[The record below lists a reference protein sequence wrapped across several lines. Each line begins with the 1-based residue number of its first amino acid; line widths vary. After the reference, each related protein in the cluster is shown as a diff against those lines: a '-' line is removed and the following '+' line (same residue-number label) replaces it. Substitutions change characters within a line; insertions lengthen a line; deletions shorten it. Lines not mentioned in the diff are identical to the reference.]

1 MDDKDNIASKD
12 INIDKTVYQILNEA
26 YHEFKQT
33 YGEKHSGH
41 IKELIESITDKV
53 KIAPHYYSGAI
64 ASAHSEMGV
73 VYTKSDKLSA
83 VLKHEMWHI
92 YNNSAQDREKS
103 LQYIPERYM
112 EQLESNGYL
121 RKTYQTTMEEY
132 KEKWKDEPE
141 RLEFLLIDYEKYKNE
156 RFDFDDSPV
165 EMWTEWFNSK
175 THLKDMQDNFWDW
188 GDGYY
193 TKSHSS
199 DSFYDSYI
207 NIADMISCIIPKE
220 KLLEMYLQTTDY
232 KTDYSYPEMLEEFD
246 TKYAEALNESEKEE
260 YKYPYLKMILDVKTI
275 SDNARKNPTVARE
288 ALQSC
293 MTTCFNSYLIK
304 LNNIKE
310 MDMEKA
316 KNIYSEIKYMQE
328 QMVWNT
334 DISKMQELDYTKA
347 MEKIQEKFK
356 QLMQEMDIEKPEV
369 QNMLETIDYKESNP
383 YVFIEN
389 GEEISKKI
397 IETQND
403 KKGQLVDINGY
414 KANVGTEGIKGNLY
428 SSLFTLLGDEKY
440 NLLFENF
447 NNETDN
453 ILLDFYKLIESAT
466 NESDIVNIYNKIYE
480 LYADK
485 LESTLKTDENIAFL
499 FERYSKEI
507 VELQRNA
514 LFDDKEQKYF
524 PKLEQIIDIYQQKA
538 HIYEQEVDKVTE
550 KEIQKYL
557 SEGRTTEQA
566 TKWAERVPNI
576 YKKELNEQKNRMNG
590 QRKNQ
595 VIEYKK
601 LQEEKPTVKLRLFS
615 EQEIGKNTINRD
627 VSRKEQGLKQIQ
639 EDEKML
645 EPNEKNQNEYADD

>member
-1 MDDKDNIASKD
+1 MIILIAGASHTG
-12 INIDKTVYQILNEA
+12 KTAL
-26 YHEFKQT
+26 
-33 YGEKHSGH
+33 
-41 IKELIESITDKV
+41 
-53 KIAPHYYSGAI
+53 
-64 ASAHSEMGV
+64 
-73 VYTKSDKLSA
+73 
-83 VLKHEMWHI
+83 
-92 YNNSAQDREKS
+92 AQ
-103 LQYIPERYM
+103 
-112 EQLESNGYL
+112 
-121 RKTYQTTMEEY
+121 
-132 KEKWKDEPE
+132 
-141 RLEFLLIDYEKYKNE
+141 
-156 RFDFDDSPV
+156 
-165 EMWTEWFNSK
+165 
-175 THLKDMQDNFWDW
+175 
-188 GDGYY
+188 
-193 TKSHSS
+193 
-199 DSFYDSYI
+199 
-207 NIADMISCIIPKE
+207 
-220 KLLEMYLQTTDY
+220 KLLE
-232 KTDYSYPEMLEEFD
+232 K
-246 TKYAEALNESEKEE
+246 
-260 YKYPYLKMILDVKTI
+260 YKYPYLKMILDVKTV

-316 KNIYSEIKYMQE
+316 QNIYSEIKYMQE

-334 DISKMQELDYTKA
+334 DISKMQELDYTRA

-356 QLMQEMDIEKPEV
+356 QLMQGMDIEKTEV
-369 QNMLETIDYKESNP
+369 QNMLETIDYKKNNP

-403 KKGQLVDINGY
+403 DKGQLVDINGY

-447 NNETDN
+447 NNGTDN
-453 ILLDFYKLIESAT
+453 ILLDFYKLIENVT

-557 SEGRTTEQA
+557 SKGRTTEQA

-576 YKKELNEQKNRMNG
+576 YKKELNEQKNRMNE

-595 VIEYKK
+595 VIEYQK

-639 EDEKML
+639 KDEKIL
-645 EPNEKNQNEYADD
+645 EPNEKSQNEYVDD

>member
-12 INIDKTVYQILNEA
+12 INIYKTVYQILNEA

-121 RKTYQTTMEEY
+121 RKTYQTAMEEY

-141 RLEFLLIDYEKYKNE
+141 RLEFLLIDYKKYKND

-193 TKSHSS
+193 TKSYSS

-246 TKYAEALNESEKEE
+246 TKYAEALNESEKRE
-260 YKYPYLKMILDVKTI
+260 YKYPYLKMILDVKTV

-304 LNNIKE
+304 LNNIQE

-316 KNIYSEIKYMQE
+316 QNIYSEIKYMQE

-334 DISKMQELDYTKA
+334 DISKMQELDHTKA

-356 QLMQEMDIEKPEV
+356 QLMQKMDIEKPEV

-403 KKGQLVDINGY
+403 DKGQLVDINGY

-428 SSLFTLLGDEKY
+428 SSLFTLLGDKKY

-447 NNETDN
+447 NNGTDN
-453 ILLDFYKLIESAT
+453 ILLDFYKMIESAT

-557 SEGRTTEQA
+557 SEGRTIEQA

-576 YKKELNEQKNRMNG
+576 YKKELNEQKNRMNE

-595 VIEYKK
+595 VTEYQK

-615 EQEIGKNTINRD
+615 EQDIGKNTINRD
-627 VSRKEQGLKQIQ
+627 VLRKEQGLKQIQ

-645 EPNEKNQNEYADD
+645 EPNEKNQSEYADD